1 MHAYV
6 QLNSYY
12 TYGMDAVG
20 YSHIQRQQAETPC
33 KDAAPKLAAVSPT
46 GKH

>member
-20 YSHIQRQQAETPC
+20 YSHIQRQPC

-46 GKH
+46 ARH